1 MAFSKVFLSKNLQL
15 KLNTGLDENFNPI
28 YKTRTWANV
37 KANATD
43 EDLFELFPASTCDG
57 RPAIRHPSCNR
68 RRLRTNHIHNLRK
81 EGKPLWRQ
89 LKC

>member
-43 EDLFELFPASTCDG
+43 EDLFELAEEIGSLQVHTLEEVRTG
-57 RPAIRHPSCNR
+57 TLHAI
-68 RRLRTNHIHNLRK
+68 
-81 EGKPLWRQ
+81 EED
-89 LKC
+89 